1 MSLKSRKKSLN
12 AVAMLLAMLMLVSS
26 FSIVFTA
33 SSSATA
39 VADDELDSVAEASED
54 VNLTIEES
62 EDFIDHAD
70 MSMADTFPAIEPSST
85 ITMPPALI
93 QEFLSRPAFYT
104 LAEGNIA
111 RVRTVNNRALTANHI
126 NGGTALANLT
136 DGVAGGGP
144 GTSWN
149 TWSNNG
155 ITVDG
160 RQWQWVRMVF
170 PEPELIDMLR
180 VRWWADGGGVV
191 WPMPDTRVM
200 YLRDGGNPTVMADW
214 VRIETM
220 INDQGQATNVL
231 GNRENGINA
240 GNTTWNGVFFN
251 AVETRGIQLLVPR
264 QPTGGP
270 GIGASQWEV
279 FSANLLDP
287 AMGDINSIPEDFF
300 MNIHQ
305 NVVLPVAP
313 SGSVFTLS
321 NSSNPAALSNEG
333 VVTRAATN
341 QDGTITVT
349 ATNGEFVASRVF
361 NFLVLR
367 NMDAAET
374 PNITQQ
380 PEGVVLLNDAN
391 PSATLAVEASVTDA
405 GTLTYQWFSNTVN
418 SNDGGTAIP
427 GATQSTFTVPTDD
440 AGTVFY
446 YVVITNTNP
455 AATEPA
461 SSAIS
466 NVSSVT
472 VVPSILNVNVR
483 PSVRVLRY
491 GSTQQFTASLNTI
504 GAAPETVLWS
514 IARVEGTL
522 AAGTSISATGL
533 LTLANEEELGNII
546 VTATATHANHDDSY
560 TSGTAEVVVFHVD
573 AYRSPNVYNNT
584 FLRNPVT
591 GAAVS
596 EGANAALLSVFD
608 HTGWSIATAG
618 APALGPA
625 DGYSRDIFP
634 GNANMASVFAPVA
647 NPNFTPG
654 MVQQL
659 RNSNMYFGRTSATSS
674 EFAIFNGSTGT
685 STAAGHN
692 TPNIDFGS
700 EYYDVEIH
708 TGMRLTGAGNTADI
722 VFRFQDEQ
730 NFYFVRAR
738 VGATFQLGRMLNGV
752 ETIIASS
759 PGGTAALN
767 QMPTAAGTGGW
778 RHLRLTVVDNHVT
791 LSFNRLNGTSDVS
804 TVLNRANTA
813 FHTLLNNVSLI
824 PTGET
829 EIPTALSAPGRVG
842 FRANNTTA
850 RWNHLQIASLDTNF
864 MLTSPEGMFR
874 IETGANGN
882 LQSLRVLDGRNWGRL
897 QRTQALHQGGS
908 GVGSFSPVELL
919 QNERDQPV
927 TGGLHRSLGDI
938 RFNYRVG
945 DDGWQTASTGNSGDT
960 RMMWRQGDTVGV
972 DYSLTSDNVRDGIR
986 DFAVTQEFSVGNDAL
1001 SGDYVRFEFTVSN
1014 TGNEPITFRD
1024 MSLPIAWN
1032 HQLFGSN
1039 SGGAPADAYTHWLAP
1054 PRNYVSYH
1062 GSYIM
1067 LERMDGSSS
1076 KVVMIPDVNTNAK
1089 LEYRRY
1095 EVNSHDNYST
1105 NMTEEFFIYSAGIG
1119 QQTGTGA
1126 ANQTNSTRNQ
1136 SYLPNT
1142 QLVLPAGESS
1152 TYGFKIFHI
1161 NDYTDLHALLYDQG
1175 LISAV
1180 INPGTVTFMDIEA
1193 LVAIYAEETV
1203 YLTDITPL
1211 PSDQFGINAPTS
1223 GVSTQ
1228 TSTATW
1234 FTEANRD
1241 EWSPIFRH
1249 VEDREDAEGRRIQ
1262 VFGITFQKL
1271 GRNDI
1276 AINFAPDTSGNG
1288 TKQSVMQF
1296 WLQTPLGGEDGAL
1309 QTHADFIMDNLWIS
1323 PEVQEARMAAFPPG
1337 TGHSGNAYRDN
1348 LSSYMRDHR
1357 YGFMKL
1363 QNNTGAIRTGTGNGF
1378 ACNNSDYEQYYTI
1391 AQFLAQKNIAMPV
1404 EREIRALELY
1414 FTRLA
1419 YPMNIQP
1426 FGGYVDSARTRT
1438 DAFRL
1443 GNPHGN
1449 LVLPAPMTTGTGGF
1463 RNASGNV
1470 YREGALTVKCCWQT
1484 NGFRMGANSTAGA
1497 ADSAAARGIM
1507 QTHDRTYNHLHLVN
1521 QFFSMYQI
1529 IRNNPHVTEWLESD
1543 WDAVD
1548 YLRVAGIVAV
1558 EGSTAMR
1565 AFGKMGESVIPEVYA
1580 ALRYEYAQG
1589 NHGTFTLRNP
1599 GADMQPL
1606 VGGGRTPNG
1615 NLGTY
1620 ATSSSVIAD
1629 RMRSGLTTA
1638 NGVLQARPA
1647 YPPNNEFPLVSSA
1660 VANASG
1666 FVSKANGFSMTNPYG
1681 SEFWVDNTSEEG
1693 VYFLTVNFANF
1704 TNQRWNP
1711 ESFTDPANW
1720 QLPLRVVDKM
1730 LGWTGMMP
1738 LWYHQST
1745 SRPMGA
1751 DWWNFQYTVGM
1762 QGAALQHWFF
1772 NFEPDD
1778 DRAQAMWSQVYGH
1791 SIAPFVGLMMGQ
1803 PEIQNGP
1810 LTRAA
1815 ASASQLQGVAPNP
1828 DLETQGRGPIG
1839 AMWFINQPTRPYE
1852 FASPQH
1858 SMYAQTGE
1866 GGLKLW
1872 AGLRILHTAVVP
1884 NDPHFGLTAY
1894 GGTAEMVGNE
1904 FVVVPQDGLRS
1915 RVNVVG
1921 SRFAI
1926 DLRTH
1931 SIDEVRIRE
1940 DKTGVSFTIDNV
1952 SRMARTSELTIR
1964 GLVPGRYDII
1974 VNGQLQDTVTVT
1986 PTFDRNNLEV
1996 PFRFTYESPADAQ
2009 FELEIVFVE
2018 PGVFTDTNPTRLR
2031 AMLERRDVYL
2041 ETRSNLGIF
2050 ENQSP
2055 FYIPEGTTLTVN
2067 TVLNIQG
2074 RAELVVY
2081 GTLIVAEGGR
2091 INNQGSAGGTIR
2103 IMPGGRLINNGHVEN
2118 VTNSTL
2124 INNGSI
2130 VNSARFEVRAGVTFR
2145 NEGAVTGTPLS
2156 INRNA
2161 ILQP

>member
-1 MSLKSRKKSLN
+1 MSVNKGKKLSKAI
-12 AVAMLLAMLMLVSS
+12 AVLLAVLMFVST
-26 FSIVFTA
+26 FVI
-33 SSSATA
+33 
-39 VADDELDSVAEASED
+39 ASEPLMAAATDEIDSITPIAED
-54 VNLTIEES
+54 VTEEELFGVVAS
-62 EDFIDHAD
+62 DAPIA
-70 MSMADTFPAIEPSST
+70 
-85 ITMPPALI
+85 MPPAMI
-93 QEFLSRPAFYT
+93 SEFLSRPAFYT

-111 RVRTVNNRALTANHI
+111 RVRTVNNRALTANHV

-149 TWSNNG
+149 TWNNNG

-191 WPMPDTRVM
+191 WPMADTRVM

-220 INDQGQATNVL
+220 INELGQETNVL
-231 GNRENGINA
+231 GNREDGINA

-264 QPTGGP
+264 QPAGGP

-279 FSANLLDP
+279 FTANLLDP
-287 AMGDINSIPEDFF
+287 AAGDINSIPDDFF

-305 NVVLPVAP
+305 NVVLPPAP
-313 SGSVFTLS
+313 SGGTFTLS
-321 NSSNPAALSNEG
+321 NSSNPAALSNAG
-333 VVTRAATN
+333 VVTRGLEN
-341 QDGTITVT
+341 QAGTITVT
-349 ATNGEFVASRVF
+349 ATSGQFTAVREF

-367 NMDAAET
+367 QMDAAEV
-374 PNITQQ
+374 PNIVVQ
-380 PEGVVLLNDAN
+380 PQAVVLVNDAN
-391 PSATLAVEASVTDA
+391 PSATLSVEANVTDA
-405 GTLTYQWFSNTVN
+405 GTLTYQWYSNTTN
-418 SNDGGTAIP
+418 SNVGGTAIP
-427 GATQSTFTVPTDD
+427 DATESEFTAPTLE
-440 AGTVFY
+440 AGTVYY

-455 AATEPA
+455 AAVNPT
-461 SSAIS
+461 S
-466 NVSSVT
+466 NVVSSVSAVT
-472 VVPSILNVNVR
+472 VVPSVLNVTVR
-483 PSVRVLRY
+483 PSVRVMRY
-491 GSTQQFTASLNTI
+491 GTSDQFDARLDII
-504 GAAPETVLWS
+504 GEAPETVTWS
-514 IARVEGTL
+514 IARVEGEL
-522 AAGTSISATGL
+522 HAGTSISNTGL
-533 LTLANEEELGNII
+533 LTLAEDEELGSII
-546 VTATATHANHDDSY
+546 VTATATHPNHDDSY
-560 TSGTAEVVVFHVD
+560 AFGTAEVIVFHVD
-573 AYRSPNVYNNT
+573 AIRSPNVYHNT

-591 GAAVS
+591 GAGVTA
-596 EGANAALLSVFD
+596 GANAALLSVFD
-608 HTGWSIATAG
+608 HTGWGISTAT

-634 GNANMASVFAPVA
+634 GNANMTSVFAPVT

-659 RNSNMYFGRTSATSS
+659 RNSNMYFGRTDDANS

-685 STAAGHN
+685 ATAAGNN

-708 TGMRLTGAGNTADI
+708 VGMRLTGAGNTGDI

-738 VGATFQLGRMLNGV
+738 VGATFQLGRVLNGV

-759 PGGTAALN
+759 PDGNAALN

-778 RHLRLTVVDNHVT
+778 RHLRLTVVDDYVT
-791 LSFNRLNGTSDVS
+791 LSFNRLNATSNVS

-813 FHTLLNNVSLI
+813 FHTLLDNVSLI
-824 PTGET
+824 PADEY
-829 EIPTALSAPGRVG
+829 EIPAVLSVPGRVG
-842 FRANNTTA
+842 FRADNTTA

-864 MLTSPEGMFR
+864 ALTSPEGMFR

-882 LQSLRVLDGRNWGRL
+882 LQSLTVLNGRNWGRL
-897 QRTQALHQGGS
+897 QRTQALHQGGT
-908 GVGSFSPVELL
+908 GVGTFIPVELL
-919 QNERDQPV
+919 QNEREQPA

-945 DDGWQTASTGNSGDT
+945 TGAWQTASTGNSGDS
-960 RMMWRQGDTVGV
+960 RMIWHEENTVGV
-972 DYSLTSDNVRDGIR
+972 DYSFTSNNVRDGIR
-986 DFAVTQEFSVGNDAL
+986 DFVVTSEFSVGNDEL

-1014 TGNEPITFRD
+1014 TGDEDITFRD

-1032 HQLFGSN
+1032 HHLFGSN
-1039 SGGAPADAYTHWLAP
+1039 SGGAPADAYTHWTSP
-1054 PRNYVSYH
+1054 PRNYVSFH

-1067 LERMDGSSS
+1067 IERMDGASS

-1089 LEYRRY
+1089 LEYRRF
-1095 EVNSHDNYST
+1095 EIFAHDNYST

-1142 QLVLPAGESS
+1142 QLELAAGESS

-1161 NDYTDLHALLYDQG
+1161 NDYVDLHALLYDQG

-1193 LVAIYAEETV
+1193 LVAVYAEEDV

-1276 AINFAPDTSGNG
+1276 AINFAPDAYGNG

-1323 PEVQEARMAAFPPG
+1323 PEVHEARMAAFPPG
-1337 TGHSGNAYRDN
+1337 TGHSANAYRDN

-1363 QNNTGAIRTGTGNGF
+1363 QNNTGAIRTGTGNSF

-1438 DAFRL
+1438 DVFRP
-1443 GNPHGN
+1443 GNPYGN
-1449 LVLPAPMTTGTGGF
+1449 PVLAAPMTTGTGGF

-1470 YREGALTVKCCWQT
+1470 YREGVLTVKCCWQT
-1484 NGFRMGANSTAGA
+1484 NGFRMGGNSTAGA

-1558 EGSTAMR
+1558 EASTAMR

-1589 NHGTFTLRNP
+1589 NHGTFTKYNP
-1599 GADMQPL
+1599 TADMQPL
-1606 VGGGRTPNG
+1606 PGGGRTPQG
-1615 NLGTY
+1615 NLGQR
-1620 ATSSSVIAD
+1620 ATSSAVIAD
-1629 RMRSGLTTA
+1629 RMRTGLTTA

-1647 YPPNNEFPLVSSA
+1647 YPPNNEFPLVSTA

-1666 FVSKANGFSMTNPYG
+1666 FTSKANGFSMTNPYG

-1693 VYFLTVNFANF
+1693 VYFLTINFANF

-1711 ESFTDPANW
+1711 ETFTDPDNW

-1730 LGWTGMMP
+1730 LGWTGMQP
-1738 LWYHQST
+1738 VWYHQST
-1745 SRPMGA
+1745 SRPMGN

-1772 NFEPDD
+1772 NFEPDA
-1778 DRAQAMWSQVYGH
+1778 DRTAAMWSQIYGH
-1791 SIAPFVGLMMGQ
+1791 SLAPFVGLMMGQ

-1828 DLETQGRGPIG
+1828 DLTTQGRGPIG

-1894 GGTAEMVGNE
+1894 GGTVEMVNNE

-1921 SRFAI
+1921 TGMAI

-1931 SIDEVRIRE
+1931 NIEEVRIRE
-1940 DKTGVSFTIDNV
+1940 NKTGVSFTVDNV
-1952 SRMARTSELTIR
+1952 SRMARESEVTIR
-1964 GLVPGRYDII
+1964 GLIPGRYDVI
-1974 VNGQLQDTVTVT
+1974 VDGELQETVMVR
-1986 PTFDRNNLEV
+1986 PTFDRNGLEI
-1996 PFRFTYESPADAQ
+1996 PFLFTYESPSDAM
-2009 FELEIVFVE
+2009 FELEIVSSA
-2018 PGVFTDTNPTRLR
+2018 PTSFTGTNPRTLGE
-2031 AMLERRDVYL
+2031 LLNTNDVTL
-2041 ETRSNLGIF
+2041 NTRSNLGIF
-2050 ENQSP
+2050 QQHSP
-2055 FYIPEGTTLTVN
+2055 FEIPVGTTLTVN
-2067 TVLNIQG
+2067 TALNIESRG
-2074 RAELVVY
+2074 ELRVY

-2091 INNQGSAGGTIR
+2091 INNQGGSVGGTIR
-2103 IMPGGRLINNGHVEN
+2103 IMPGGRIINNGHVEN

-2124 INNGSI
+2124 INNGAI
-2130 VNSARFEVRAGVTFR
+2130 VNNARFEVRANATLQGSGGGVSGT
-2145 NEGAVTGTPLS
+2145 TPLN

-2161 ILQP
+2161 ITD